1 MQTVEQEKPRLMVS
15 ITKEMVTISFGL
27 CLENSSNFI
36 MLIIILWLKGYKGSA
51 HKMLVVLSK
60 EMMVFVENVQHSIS
74 RNCNSNKNGY
84 ITNQISVFNL
94 GEFKFIII
102 WAFEYVLR
110 EIIFQNIVGKNY
122 FLIFHIT
129 S

>member
-60 EMMVFVENVQHSIS
+60 EMMAFVENVQLVLAEIVIVT
-74 RNCNSNKNGY
+74 RKE
-84 ITNQISVFNL
+84 ILQIKYQYVIWVNINL
-94 GEFKFIII
+94 
-102 WAFEYVLR
+102 
-110 EIIFQNIVGKNY
+110 
-122 FLIFHIT
+122 
-129 S
+129 